1 MTITIII
8 NCIVVIIIVIIMASF
23 MTVDNNFNIKFQ

>member
-8 NCIVVIIIVIIMASF
+8 NCIVIIIIIIMASF
-23 MTVDNNFNIKFQ
+23 MTIDNNINMKFQ

>member
-8 NCIVVIIIVIIMASF
+8 NCIVIIIIIMASF
-23 MTVDNNFNIKFQ
+23 MTIDNNINMKFQ

>member
-8 NCIVVIIIVIIMASF
+8 NCIVVIIIIIMASF
-23 MTVDNNFNIKFQ
+23 MTIDNNINIKFQ

>member
-8 NCIVVIIIVIIMASF
+8 NCIVIIIIIIIMASF
-23 MTVDNNFNIKFQ
+23 MTIDNNINMKFQ

>member
-8 NCIVVIIIVIIMASF
+8 NCIVIIIIMASF
-23 MTVDNNFNIKFQ
+23 MTIDNNINIKFQ